1 MFNSRHYVF
10 SDKTQYST
18 QQRSPP
24 AYSKPPASADCS
36 HWLRGQ
42 GGGMSQQVFWRRE
55 HMWTVFRSLYSLPT
69 QNWFRQE
76 MPCSE
81 EHCFD
86 MKWREPLVGAF
97 DVSCSKRQ
105 EQALVNISDRAV
117 SSYNRTWSVSCASHT
132 TSWKLVLWWWLSKT
146 AVMIVMSDVVMVK

>member
-1 MFNSRHYVF
+1 MKSVIAFVYNSKAAIEIVYSFGCHFHCTHRKPFHSLRCEMFNSCHYVF
-10 SDKTQYST
+10 SDKTQYGT
-18 QQRSPP
+18 QQRSPL
-24 AYSKPPASADCS
+24 AYSEPSASADCS

-42 GGGMSQQVFWRRE
+42 GGGMSQQVFWKRQ

-81 EHCFD
+81 EHRFD
-86 MKWREPLVGAF
+86 MIWREPLVGPF

-117 SSYNRTWSVSCASHT
+117 SF
-132 TSWKLVLWWWLSKT
+132 
-146 AVMIVMSDVVMVK
+146 